1 VSYVTHAGLD
11 ATSCL
16 TEARLTAWLTVE
28 QCMELCDVSQR
39 TWYRWM
45 ARGAPRWAIRLILS
59 QQGSLDRFG
68 WKHWEIRRGCL
79 YNLQLSHRYHWT
91 PVNLLMPLYGFT
103 DSGAGWSHLADNVS
117 SIEAAS
123 RARNQPQ
130 SLQNTANPLSAKE
143 STTAYNIYYV
153 K

>member
-1 VSYVTHAGLD
+1 
-11 ATSCL
+11 
-16 TEARLTAWLTVE
+16 
-28 QCMELCDVSQR
+28 MELCDVSQR

-59 QQGSLDRFG
+59 QHGSLDRFG
-68 WKHWEIRRGCL
+68 WKHWEMRDGCL
-79 YNLQLSHRYHWT
+79 YNSQLSHRYHWT
-91 PVNLLMPLYGFT
+91 PVKLLMPLYGFT

-123 RARNQPQ
+123 RARNQPR

-143 STTAYNIYYV
+143 STTAHNY
-153 K
+153 